1 MVREH
6 IHVGLCLFMFHFFFD
21 FVRSEAANLS
31 WWSGQNLL
39 MLQLTGP
46 NPALSKESKISIF
59 GANFDLLI
67 D

>member
-1 MVREH
+1 MLALLS
-6 IHVGLCLFMFHFFFD
+6 IHVSFFFFD

-39 MLQLTGP
+39 MIQLTGP
-46 NPALSKESKISIF
+46 SPALSKESKISIF